1 MSKIHV
7 IIPAAGSGSRLGDKI
22 PKQFAR
28 IENRTVIEYIEGI
41 FSRVSLIDSI
51 SIALHPDEKFIS
63 SGNCQFSNKTKVLYC
78 GGQTRSQTVFNAL
91 CNIHDTKDDDWILV
105 HDAAR
110 IGITESIINQFI
122 TEMSTDKVGGIVAI
136 PVPDTVKKVNKYLEV
151 VATENRE
158 FLWLA
163 QTPQMFKCKTL
174 KHAIQSFDGSPTDE
188 AEAVEAI
195 GLQPKIFEGSAL
207 NFKITYPEDLYR
219 AQSAINIIKKGA
231 L

>member
-41 FSRVSLIDSI
+41 FSRVSVIDSI

-91 CNIHDTKDDDWILV
+91 CNIHDTKEM
-105 HDAAR
+105 
-110 IGITESIINQFI
+110 IG
-122 TEMSTDKVGGIVAI
+122 
-136 PVPDTVKKVNKYLEV
+136 Y
-151 VATENRE
+151 
-158 FLWLA
+158 
-163 QTPQMFKCKTL
+163 
-174 KHAIQSFDGSPTDE
+174 
-188 AEAVEAI
+188 
-195 GLQPKIFEGSAL
+195 
-207 NFKITYPEDLYR
+207 
-219 AQSAINIIKKGA
+219 
-231 L
+231 

>member
-41 FSRVSLIDSI
+41 FSRVSVIDSI

-122 TEMSTDKVGGIVAI
+122 TEISSDKVGGIVAI
-136 PVPDTVKKVNKYLEV
+136 PVPDTVKKVNKNLEV

-163 QTPQMFKCKTL
+163 QTPP
-174 KHAIQSFDGSPTDE
+174 D
-188 AEAVEAI
+188 V
-195 GLQPKIFEGSAL
+195 
-207 NFKITYPEDLYR
+207 
-219 AQSAINIIKKGA
+219 
-231 L
+231 